1 MVPLLKIK
9 NRILDCN
16 FFLSDCVSNSALTF
30 AIILCSPAA
39 RTLHRVLEWR
49 NHKVVWPHV
58 TVPIVEVVNV
68 ILKRINEAS
77 VSFFDVS

>member
-1 MVPLLKIK
+1 MEYLIA
-9 NRILDCN
+9 
-16 FFLSDCVSNSALTF
+16 FFLSDCVSNSTLTF

-77 VSFFDVS
+77 VSFFLCFLMI